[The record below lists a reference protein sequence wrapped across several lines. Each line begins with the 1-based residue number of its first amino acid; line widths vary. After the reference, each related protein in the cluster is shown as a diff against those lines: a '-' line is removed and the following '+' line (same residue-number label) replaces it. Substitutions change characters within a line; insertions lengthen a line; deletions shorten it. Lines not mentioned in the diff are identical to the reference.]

1 MTPRHG
7 LLLIA
12 VLAAC
17 EHTSPFRPGL
27 YAPTGPLGS
36 GSPLRLTYN
45 PGQDLTPT
53 WLPDGSA
60 ILYARERLARPRPDH
75 CLAPV
80 PARVRAITRDL
91 CGPLA
96 ARPRFAHASARTG
109 P

>member
-60 ILYARERLARPRPDH
+60 ILYARERLEPPHRDRRI
-75 CLAPV
+75 APC
-80 PARVRAITRDL
+80 PAGG
-91 CGPLA
+91 GPL
-96 ARPRFAHASARTG
+96 PRRRACRT
-109 P
+109 PPPPRAPPPV

>member
-27 YAPTGPLGS
+27 YAPTGPLRS

-60 ILYARERLARPRPDH
+60 ILYARERLERPGQDPL
-75 CLAPV
+75 LAPV
-80 PARVRAITRDL
+80 PAGCRFVPREHQA
-91 CGPLA
+91 P
-96 ARPRFAHASARTG
+96 RPRHS
-109 P
+109 